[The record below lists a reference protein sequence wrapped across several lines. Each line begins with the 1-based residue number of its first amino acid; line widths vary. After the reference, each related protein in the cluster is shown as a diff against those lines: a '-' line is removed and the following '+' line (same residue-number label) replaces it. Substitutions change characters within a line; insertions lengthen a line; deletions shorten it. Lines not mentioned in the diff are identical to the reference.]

1 MDDPAATL
9 ARLYRLIW
17 LTPRLRRWRGQES
30 VDPKPSAWSRIGLK
44 AKDFTAFAWAVRIE
58 PTADEIETI
67 FQSRRSEPET
77 KIYSLPATHSQP
89 AAKIF
94 RCGECYDIKTVPI

>member
-1 MDDPAATL
+1 MVNASFTAMAGSGIGRPEAI
-9 ARLYRLIW
+9 RLVENR
-17 LTPRLRRWRGQES
+17 PEGE
-30 VDPKPSAWSRIGLK
+30 GL
-44 AKDFTAFAWAVRIE
+44 TAFAWAVRIE